1 MSATGT
7 DLTVR
12 TIRVEPVTREAFAP
26 FGDLLATEGVE
37 KLARHLYDGTIE
49 SYHPG
54 AFESDRP
61 VEFVLSRMRVRR
73 FEAIYLER
81 HFMLT
86 QTFIPLGGKPIV
98 MVVAAPDAKLE
109 NEIPAPDEV
118 HAFLIP
124 GDAAVNIHRGT
135 WHEPPFPL
143 TDGTLVLMTNHRV
156 LMTGLASELD
166 SNQEIQKPD
175 LDKRNVAERA
185 RLVLR
190 LELP

>member
-1 MSATGT
+1 MTTTNT

-12 TIRVEPVTREAFAP
+12 TVRVEPVTREAFAP
-26 FGDLLATEGVE
+26 FGDLLTTEGVE
-37 KLARHLYDGTIE
+37 KLTRHVYDGTIE

-86 QTFIPLGGKPIV
+86 QTFIPLGGKPFV
-98 MVVAAPDAKLE
+98 MVVAAPDSPLE
-109 NEIPAPDEV
+109 NDIPAPEHV
-118 HAFLIP
+118 RAFLVP

-143 TDGTLVLMTNHRV
+143 VDGTLVLMTNHQV
-156 LMTGLASELD
+156 LMEGLASEVDANKEL
-166 SNQEIQKPD
+166 QKPD
-175 LDKRNVAERA
+175 LDKRNVGERA
-185 RLVLR
+185 KLVLR